1 MSAAPAA
8 EQTAATPEP
17 TIDDL
22 FAAAADEL
30 TTRTAEPEADKPTP
44 AAAPESDAPDSYEEA
59 SADTPA
65 TGPERDESGRFKPK
79 EGEPEAGKEPAA
91 DKQAEAEPDLRAQLA
106 TLQRQLEST
115 RGNVDNAAK
124 QAAEKAR
131 QEALAEAEQNERQR
145 ITRLLNEYEQ
155 QGHDVRE
162 ARQQWKWQWEQED
175 QRKRDADFHQ
185 QRATTILSE
194 VEVEG
199 QQKLLTLY
207 QHGAQVLAE
216 DTGLTVDEV
225 RGLWAEPDER
235 QRFLRASMQ
244 AHMATKLPGAG
255 FNREALND
263 YMATKVAEG
272 QRIAAIKQAHSAE
285 VKALRKELDKLTQ
298 QLNREEADGPALRG
312 PETPARGGG
321 PRRKEPAT
329 LDEAHAELER
339 RLNATPQLIR
349 S

>member
-30 TTRTAEPEADKPTP
+30 TTRTAEPERESATP
-44 AAAPESDAPDSYEEA
+44 AAAPASDADSSDEEA

-79 EGEPEAGKEPAA
+79 EGEPEGQEPA
-91 DKQAEAEPDLRAQLA
+91 DKQAEPEAEPDLRAQLA

-115 RGNVDNAAK
+115 RGNVDNAAR

-131 QEALAEAEQNERQR
+131 QEALAEAEQTERQR

-162 ARQQWKWQWEQED
+162 ARQQWQAQWAEQD
-175 QRKRDADFHQ
+175 RAKRDQEFHQ

-272 QRIAAIKQAHSAE
+272 KRIASIKKASAAE
-285 VKALRKELDKLTQ
+285 VATLRKEIDKLTQ
-298 QLNREEADGPALRG
+298 QLNREEADSDALR
-312 PETPARGGG
+312 PETPSRGPA
-321 PRRKEPAT
+321 PRRKDPGT
-329 LDEAHAELER
+329 LDEAGAELAR
-339 RLNATPQLIR
+339 RFKENPDLLKI
-349 S
+349 

>member
-1 MSAAPAA
+1 MSAVA
-8 EQTAATPEP
+8 EPTTTTTSEP

-22 FAAAADEL
+22 FAQAAEEL
-30 TTRTAEPEADKPTP
+30 TTRTSEPERASATPDDAPVSEP
-44 AAAPESDAPDSYEEA
+44 AAEGEEA
-59 SADTPA
+59 SPETPTEA
-65 TGPERDESGRFKPK
+65 GPERDESGRFKPK
-79 EGEPEAGKEPAA
+79 AEAETAGKEPANE
-91 DKQAEAEPDLRAQLA
+91 AEAEPDLRAQLA

-115 RGNVDNAAK
+115 RGNVDNAAR

-131 QEALAEAEQNERQR
+131 QEALAEAEQQERQR

-155 QGHDVRE
+155 QGHDVGE
-162 ARQQWKWQWEQED
+162 ARRQWQAQWQQQDQAKREQED
-175 QRKRDADFHQ
+175 NTR
-185 QRATTILSE
+185 RAGLLLSE
-194 VEVEG
+194 VETEG

-207 QHGAQVLAE
+207 QHGAKVLAE

-225 RGLWAEPDER
+225 RGLWAEPEER

-272 QRIAAIKQAHSAE
+272 QRIAAIKQAHTAE
-285 VKALRKELDKLTQ
+285 VATLRKEIDKLTQ
-298 QLNREEADGPALRG
+298 QLNREEADSPALRG

-321 PRRKEPAT
+321 PRRKEPTT

-339 RLNATPQLIR
+339 RIGANPQLLR